1 MATSQESPSI
11 LWKES
16 HHHIERI
23 GLDGAERS
31 VVFRGHRGLPQG
43 IALDW
48 IQRKLYWTVPEES
61 CIVEGSLNGSQRDTF
76 YCERGSNPQALAVHP
91 QAGLVFWTEAFL
103 RPCIRSLSISGHQT
117 GLIAAVGL
125 ISPRA
130 LALDTKRS
138 QLYWSDEG
146 RGVIETSSMDGTQ
159 RRVFAQTNTDRVS
172 SLAVYGDSLWY
183 SVPARRA
190 LVRLR
195 RTSGQRTV
203 HLHGESMQPTAL
215 LVVPAGTDD
224 FPTDNHE
231 QALALTRLLV
241 VNDSPGSS
249 STATNPTIHETI
261 PDRGRDMKFQQSSHT
276 ELTIFTS
283 DRSSSASTQ
292 EEETRT
298 LTSPKPT
305 NCCNNVRSEE
315 ILRPDSSEE
324 QDNEIGCTNCTHK
337 ADGHLVECP
346 EALRHFCLNGGQ
358 CQWVQYISKPMCRC
372 VSGYV
377 GERCHHNELEPPVG
391 HEQARTTLITTLT
404 TLAVGLLLVLVIVGI
419 ICSCRSR
426 SRWRCLPSCHSL
438 LCYTNGL

>member
-1 MATSQESPSI
+1 MVYFVNS
-11 LWKES
+11 S

-31 VVFRGHRGLPQG
+31 VVFRGDRGLPQG
-43 IALDW
+43 LALDS
-48 IQRKLYWTVPEES
+48 IHRKLYWTVPEDS
-61 CIVEGSLNGSQRDTF
+61 CIVEGSVNGSRRDTF
-76 YCERGSNPQALAVHP
+76 YCERGSYPQALAVHP

-103 RPCIRSLSISGHQT
+103 RPCIRSLSIYGHQT
-117 GLIAAVGL
+117 GLVAAVGL
-125 ISPRA
+125 VSPRA
-130 LALDTKRS
+130 LALDTKRR

-146 RGVIETSSMDGTQ
+146 RGVIETSAMDGTQ

-183 SVPARRA
+183 SVPARRS

-203 HLHGESMQPTAL
+203 HLHGESMRPTAL
-215 LVVPAGTDD
+215 LVIPAATDD
-224 FPTDNHE
+224 FPTDNLE

-241 VNDSPGSS
+241 VNDSPGSP
-249 STATNPTIHETI
+249 STATSPTIQETI
-261 PDRGRDMKFQQSSHT
+261 PDMKFQQSAHT
-276 ELTIFTS
+276 DFTISTS
-283 DRSSSASTQ
+283 DSSSTSSTQ
-292 EEETRT
+292 EEETITPTR
-298 LTSPKPT
+298 PNPT
-305 NCCNNVRSEE
+305 NCLPCNNTRSDE
-315 ILRPDSSEE
+315 IPRSSANEE
-324 QDNEIGCTNCTHK
+324 QDDDIGCTGCTRK
-337 ADGHLVECP
+337 AAGHLVECP

-391 HEQARTTLITTLT
+391 HEQTRTTLIATFT
-404 TLAVGLLLVLVIVGI
+404 TLAVGLLLVLVIVGV

-438 LCYTNGL
+438 LCSTYGL